1 MGSQYI
7 TPASG
12 FPLQADS
19 SPCCSLSSPA
29 SPPPVHPLPTAYLQP
44 VFPRNAWCGRSAPS
58 SHICQQKKQ
67 LHSPEVRGMREGG
80 KLRKM
85 LPSDLCHPGTH
96 LFIHFSTGSQGPAE
110 GMLGGP
116 DAHSLE
122 GAPSRAGVQGTKAG
136 DSKVPKIA
144 PKRPE
149 APGTHGPLR
158 MPGAG
163 EGGNPDR
170 QSL

>member
-1 MGSQYI
+1 MPGVGAQ
-7 TPASG
+7 
-12 FPLQADS
+12 
-19 SPCCSLSSPA
+19 
-29 SPPPVHPLPTAYLQP
+29 PPPLTFV
-44 VFPRNAWCGRSAPS
+44 SK
-58 SHICQQKKQ
+58 KKQ